1 MTSPTT
7 ASNGTPDRTMHEGTP
22 SVTTDHFDPQVIRR
36 DFPLFERD
44 FEGRSLAY
52 LDSAST
58 SLKPRA
64 VLDAVEGYNARF
76 TANVHRGIYTTGEE
90 ATAAY
95 EDARVAVATFLNAP
109 DSHEIVFVRNATE
122 AINLVAATWGR
133 QNIGRGDTIVLTE
146 MEHHS
151 NLVPWQLLAQERG
164 AVLEFVPFG
173 EDGRLDQAVFEALL
187 EKRPKLVAFT
197 HKSTALG
204 TLNPGREMV
213 RQAHDVGAHVL
224 VDGAQAVPHV
234 AVDVQAI
241 GADFYA
247 FSGHKALAPTGSGA
261 LWARLDLLEAMPP
274 FMSGGEM
281 ISSVS
286 LRHTTFNTVP
296 HKFEAGTPDIAAA
309 IGLGAAVRYLG
320 ALGMDAV
327 AAHERSLTAYAL
339 DLLPREVP
347 GFTLVGSDD
356 PAVRAG
362 IVTFTLPGAH
372 AHDVAT
378 LLDRVAVAIR
388 AGHHCTQPLHER
400 LGVSATGRASFNVYS
415 DRDHLDRLAAGLRD
429 VVRIFGGGGGPHVVG
444 EVPAGVR
451 ADSAPAREGVPVAP
465 TSSGGPS

>member
-1 MTSPTT
+1 MSTRPE
-7 ASNGTPDRTMHEGTP
+7 P
-22 SVTTDHFDPQVIRR
+22 FDPQVVRR

-44 FEGRSLAY
+44 FGGRSLAY
-52 LDSAST
+52 LDSAAT

-64 VLDAVEGYNARF
+64 VLDAVEGYNARY

-95 EDARVAVATFLNAP
+95 EDARVAVASFLNAP
-109 DSHEIVFVRNATE
+109 DSREVVFVRNATE

-133 QNIGRGDTIVLTE
+133 RNVGRGDTIVLTE

-151 NLVPWQLLAQERG
+151 NLVPWQLLAEERE
-164 AVLEFVPFG
+164 ARLEFVPFG
-173 EDGRLDQAVFEALL
+173 RDGLLDQAAFALL
-187 EKRPKLVAFT
+187 LESRPRLVAFT
-197 HKSTALG
+197 HKSNALG
-204 TLNPGREMV
+204 TLNPVREMV
-213 RQAHDVGAHVL
+213 RQAHDAGALVL

-234 AVDVQAI
+234 PVDVQAI

-261 LWARLDLLEAMPP
+261 LWARRELLEAMPP

-286 LRHTTFNTVP
+286 LRRTTFNEVP
-296 HKFEAGTPDIAAA
+296 HKFEAGTPDVAAA

-320 ALGMDAV
+320 ALGMENA
-327 AAHERSLTAYAL
+327 AAHERALTEYAL
-339 DLLPREVP
+339 DMLPREVP
-347 GFTLVGSDD
+347 GFALLGSAD

-362 IVTFTLPGAH
+362 IVTFTLPGVH
-372 AHDVAT
+372 AHDVAS

-400 LGVSATGRASFNVYS
+400 LGIAASGRASFNVYS
-415 DRDHLDRLAAGLRD
+415 DLDHLDRLAAGLRD
-429 VVRIFGGGGGPHVVG
+429 VMRVFGGASAPQVVG
-444 EVPAGVR
+444 DLPTPDERSTRTADAVRDSIPA
-451 ADSAPAREGVPVAP
+451 APASAGG
-465 TSSGGPS
+465 TS

>member
-1 MTSPTT
+1 MAPNRTL
-7 ASNGTPDRTMHEGTP
+7 DRAMQEAMS

-44 FEGRSLAY
+44 FDGRSLAY

-64 VLDAVEGYNARF
+64 VLDAVAGYNSRF

-95 EDARVAVATFLNAP
+95 EASRIKIARFLNAP
-109 DSHEIVFVRNATE
+109 YSHEIVFVRNATE

-133 QNIGRGDTIVLTE
+133 LNVGRGDTLVLTE

-164 AVLEFVPFG
+164 AILEFVPFG
-173 EDGRLDQAVFEALL
+173 DDGRLDQAAFEALL
-187 EKRPKLVAFT
+187 ETRPKLVAFT
-197 HKSTALG
+197 HKSNALG
-204 TLNPGREMV
+204 TLNPVREMV
-213 RQAHDVGAHVL
+213 RQAHDAGALVL

-247 FSGHKALAPTGSGA
+247 FSGHKALGPTGSGA

-274 FMSGGEM
+274 YMSGGEM

-327 AAHERSLTAYAL
+327 AAHERALTAYAL
-339 DLLPREVP
+339 DLLPHEVP
-347 GFTLVGSDD
+347 GFTLVGSSD
-356 PAVRAG
+356 PTVRAG
-362 IVTFTLPGAH
+362 IVTFTLPGVH

-388 AGHHCTQPLHER
+388 AGHHCTQPLHDR
-400 LGVSATGRASFNVYS
+400 LGVEATGRASFNVYS

-429 VVRIFGGGGGPHVVG
+429 VVRIFGEAGRSHVVG
-444 EVPAGVR
+444 APTGAR
-451 ADSAPAREGVPVAP
+451 AASSPTREGVPVAP